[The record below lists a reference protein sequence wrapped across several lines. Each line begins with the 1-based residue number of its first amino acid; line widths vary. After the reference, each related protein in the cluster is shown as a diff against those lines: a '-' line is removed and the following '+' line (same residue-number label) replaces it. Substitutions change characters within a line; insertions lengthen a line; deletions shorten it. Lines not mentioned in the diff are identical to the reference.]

1 MARRLVFSLPG
12 PNAPESQP
20 PASGLHDSTPMPY
33 FWHIGSTSF
42 SMLRTRMEYGGC
54 SVTKRSRARRS
65 ATHCASTISW
75 AGKVELPK

>member
-1 MARRLVFSLPG
+1 
-12 PNAPESQP
+12 
-20 PASGLHDSTPMPY
+20 MPY

-42 SMLRTRMEYGGC
+42 SIPRTRMEYGGC

-65 ATHCASTISW
+65 ATHWASTISW